1 MAISSALC
9 LPSTPHSKPY
19 FSAADCRS
27 SDSGARPRIEMPAA
41 SSLRGV
47 RASPLILR
55 FPPNFVRQ
63 LSIKAR
69 RNCSNIGLAQIV
81 AASWSNGPPAFD
93 GPPSAASSD
102 ASAVPDAAGAAGS
115 AIVGGGLDHSDV
127 DLAVS
132 VVQDAKAS
140 AVSETAA
147 LFSSDGS
154 LAVHAGTESSVCH
167 VLLLS
172 SSRFWISFSTLG
184 RGITTDSITTPI
196 VNTSAY
202 WFNNSDELIDF
213 KENRHASFEY
223 GRYGNPTTQALEEKM
238 RCILNAAY
246 MILRGMKTLHLRVH
260 NQNRTALRMA
270 QLLEEHPK
278 IIRVYYPGLPSHP
291 EHHIAKRQMT
301 GFGGVVSFEVR
312 TVFVSIAR
320 SYKYLTHLN
329 IMVTWVMQIAGDLNM
344 TKKFVDSLKIPYIA
358 PSFGGCESI
367 VDQPAIMSYWDL
379 SRPERTAKYGIKDNL
394 VRFSFGVEGFEDLKA
409 DILKALEKI

>member
-115 AIVGGGLDHSDV
+115 ATVGGRRSPLRCLVGRFCSSRRGGGGWMRKLLPFQRPQRYSA
-127 DLAVS
+127 LMGALRFML
-132 VVQDAKAS
+132 VQNLQFVMS
-140 AVSETAA
+140 C
-147 LFSSDGS
+147 F
-154 LAVHAGTESSVCH
+154 
-167 VLLLS
+167 LLLADFGYLS
-172 SSRFWISFSTLG
+172 QRERLG
-184 RGITTDSITTPI
+184 RGITTDSITTPV

-238 RCILNAAY
+238 RCILVF
-246 MILRGMKTLHLRVH
+246 MSWISILFADPQCSLMLLHL
-260 NQNRTALRMA
+260 
-270 QLLEEHPK
+270 
-278 IIRVYYPGLPSHP
+278 
-291 EHHIAKRQMT
+291 
-301 GFGGVVSFEVR
+301 
-312 TVFVSIAR
+312 
-320 SYKYLTHLN
+320 
-329 IMVTWVMQIAGDLNM
+329 
-344 TKKFVDSLKIPYIA
+344 
-358 PSFGGCESI
+358 
-367 VDQPAIMSYWDL
+367 
-379 SRPERTAKYGIKDNL
+379 
-394 VRFSFGVEGFEDLKA
+394 
-409 DILKALEKI
+409 